1 MLTLTPDQLHAPINE
16 NTIGKAMPCAM
27 PDHLDLGHVAIAVV
41 TRIVEKINGDSPY
54 LGLESMFGNQAAAT
68 WLFIDRGVTSDEIIA
83 CNITDDQDID
93 LDMRTRIIL
102 AERLTCGEITLAS
115 EVSDHLGNLLL
126 DACVRSIGQLVRQ
139 VLLDLTGHDPF
150 ATDGD
155 DWITTNVTVKTS
167 GWPVWA
173 TAPTG
178 DAELDAERAL
188 MLTNPQFLELR
199 ELARD
204 LNEAT
209 GENPEYARG
218 QFELASDLLGLRE
231 PEGPFCDAEAW
242 ALFWGGKTSQE
253 EINSYAGPDIR
264 VGV

>member
-16 NTIGKAMPCAM
+16 STIGKAMPCAM

-41 TRIVEKINGDSPY
+41 THVVERINGDSPY
-54 LGLESMFGNQAAAT
+54 LGLESTFGSQAAAT

-83 CNITDDQDID
+83 CNTTDDQDID
-93 LDMRTRIIL
+93 LDGQTRTIL

-115 EVSDHLGNLLL
+115 EVEDHLGNLIL

-139 VLLDLTGHDPF
+139 ALLALTSHDPF
-150 ATDGD
+150 TTDGAE
-155 DWITTNVTVKTS
+155 WITANVTVDAG

-173 TAPTG
+173 AISTG
-178 DAELDAERAL
+178 DAELDAERAQ
-188 MLTNPQFLELR
+188 MLANPQFLELR